1 MYQLENNAI
10 KFVQEHLVS
19 KSLRYILGAREA
31 LKQHSFSDMNPQI
44 RQIFLES
51 SRFFS
56 GERGGGIHL
65 RLIYS
70 ESWKKQSKAK
80 QRGLGGPVPT
90 RPIGATTR
98 TLLEL
103 TCSDKHFGA
112 EMLNYPFYPLKLLE
126 SPHPPRFYEKHGIFR

>member
-44 RQIFLES
+44 SQIFLES

-70 ESWKKQSKAK
+70 ESGKSKAK
-80 QRGLGGPVPT
+80 QSKGASEDRPGPSHRRHHEDTSGTDLQRQALWGRDVELPVLPLEAPGVPT
-90 RPIGATTR
+90 PT
-98 TLLEL
+98 
-103 TCSDKHFGA
+103 
-112 EMLNYPFYPLKLLE
+112 PFL
-126 SPHPPRFYEKHGIFR
+126 

>member
-44 RQIFLES
+44 SQIFLES

-80 QRGLGGPVPT
+80 GPRRTGPDPSHRRHHEDTSGTDLQRQALWGRDVELPVLPLEAPGVPT
-90 RPIGATTR
+90 PT
-98 TLLEL
+98 
-103 TCSDKHFGA
+103 
-112 EMLNYPFYPLKLLE
+112 PFL
-126 SPHPPRFYEKHGIFR
+126 